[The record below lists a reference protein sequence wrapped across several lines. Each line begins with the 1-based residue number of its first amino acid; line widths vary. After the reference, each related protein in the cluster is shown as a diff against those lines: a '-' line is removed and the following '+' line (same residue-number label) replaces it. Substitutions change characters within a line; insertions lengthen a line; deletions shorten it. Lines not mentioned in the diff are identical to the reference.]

1 MYLNAHGFF
10 YPSGQLLD
18 CSLAKA
24 DKKDGTVSVPTAK
37 GGPLLP
43 SYTPLGYGLAGAN
56 PLGNGLAGA
65 YNPLG
70 NGLAGVYN
78 PLGNGLASAY
88 GVLPA
93 HAAQV
98 HDIIRYALANAW
110 IHYVCQR

>member
-1 MYLNAHGFF
+1 MYRKGHAFF
-10 YPSGQLLD
+10 SPSGQVLD

-24 DKKDGTVSVPTAK
+24 DKKDNTVSVPTAK

-78 PLGNGLASAY
+78 PLGNGLAGAY

-93 HAAQV
+93 RAAQV
-98 HDIIRYALANAW
+98 HDIICYALANA
-110 IHYVCQR
+110 